1 MIISGEVVTSQG
13 LTGDLAI
20 LSSMLGWETK
30 LYPVLMESISKRN
43 DSGRGRVTE
52 WEDGTVATVF
62 PWEHEAKDKRR
73 KEWQWAMNQ
82 GWERREQRLNL
93 LRSRCFVVLLF
104 FFCWHSEHSRRR
116 QRLLLFF
123 IGHMPLH
130 DDLWM
135 QPFCRRILLSMH
147 YVAQPSVAIWGSEE
161 ASPLTHSLISS
172 LLLSHPS
179 YHTLDFFFTTSPSFQ
194 LTYSS

>member
-82 GWERREQRLNL
+82 GWERREQIY
-93 LRSRCFVVLLF
+93 CVPAVLLSCCFFSADTVNIAGGDGVF
-104 FFCWHSEHSRRR
+104 FF
-116 QRLLLFF
+116 FF

-130 DDLWM
+130 NDLWM